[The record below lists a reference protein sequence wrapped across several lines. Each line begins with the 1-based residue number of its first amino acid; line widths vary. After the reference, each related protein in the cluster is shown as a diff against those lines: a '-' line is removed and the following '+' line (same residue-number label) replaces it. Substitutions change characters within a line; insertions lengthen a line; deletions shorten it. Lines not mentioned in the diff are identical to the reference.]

1 MKRNIWIDGMMGVIV
16 GDALGCPVQFMRREE
31 IAGRPAGPVRGME
44 SGGVYHMPEGTW
56 TDDSSM
62 ALAAL
67 ASIRELGKVDLED
80 IMTRFVAW
88 YEEGEYTPFGE
99 AFDMGNA
106 CSMAIEKF
114 EREHDPMTCGGSSE
128 YSNGNG
134 SLMRIMPAC
143 LHAYDRGLTDDEA
156 VKVVNDIGGLTHNHP
171 RAKMACGLYFFCVR
185 EILDGDGLLNE
196 RLQRGLK
203 KGFAFYAKD
212 MANRAELSYYGRLRD
227 LKAFRDVPE
236 AEIRSTGY
244 VVDSLEAAVWSLV
257 RTDSFMDSLLTAVN
271 LGDDSDTVGAIAGG
285 LAALFYG
292 YDSIPEDWLA
302 VIKRRE
308 WIEEMC
314 KMERIED

>member
-67 ASIRELGKVDLED
+67 ANIRELGEVDLED

-88 YEEGEYTPFGE
+88 YEEGEYTSFGE
-99 AFDMGNA
+99 AFDMGST

-143 LHAYDRGLTDDEA
+143 LYAYDRGLTDDEA

-196 RLQRGLK
+196 RLQRGLN
-203 KGFAFYAKD
+203 KGFAFYEND
-212 MANRAELSYYGRLRD
+212 IANRSELSYYGRLRD

-292 YDSIPEDWLA
+292 YDGIPEDWLA